1 MLPALSSFIPARAFR
16 HLIQARAIR
25 TTVTQHSKLIMS
37 AGAKSLGIPVNVI
50 TAGRQASGNCSQPQ
64 PGSAKPS
71 QNSYDYTQCSSN
83 TSQTNPQIRS
93 AEIGL
98 TTQTV
103 AEVNED
109 AAD

>member
-1 MLPALSSFIPARAFR
+1 MPSRTLSQPEQKGNSYQAFKAY
-16 HLIQARAIR
+16 HL
-25 TTVTQHSKLIMS
+25 S

-64 PGSAKPS
+64 PGSAKLS

-83 TSQTNPQIRS
+83 TSHTNPQIRS
-93 AEIGL
+93 AEIGV
-98 TTQTV
+98 TIQTV

-109 AAD
+109 ATD